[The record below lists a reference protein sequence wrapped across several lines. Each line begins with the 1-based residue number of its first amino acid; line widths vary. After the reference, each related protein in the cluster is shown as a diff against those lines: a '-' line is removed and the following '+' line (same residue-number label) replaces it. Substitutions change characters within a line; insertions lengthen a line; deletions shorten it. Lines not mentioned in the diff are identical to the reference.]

1 MTTIP
6 QPFAFPGAFPGTVYL
21 APDIAPRKRIDWGQA
36 FDGFLLG
43 VASAITFGVGNW
55 SIATVVHDAGA
66 PVAVAVGAAAAFDFV
81 AVAAAVRVHRLR
93 LTPHR
98 AFAPLLIMVVAVIV
112 SMVVNAA
119 HGYAMGGWMVGAV
132 LGAVPLVFET
142 VWCMNHGIRPWSVRR
157 HFKDEV
163 HAMNRRDVHAALYGM
178 TARLDNLIAV
188 AEADTMPELLSVRP
202 DTRTDGIEVA
212 AIESGQADKQ
222 ADKVTLT
229 RLVSGH
235 DADKQA
241 DTVSAPVRTGF
252 QSAASVRTGGQADN
266 SADTVSGHADRR
278 TDNLSGLVREL
289 VSAGHDADKVRE
301 LVSAERPDSNPE
313 SVSRVIRREMRRH
326 GA

>member
-6 QPFAFPGAFPGTVYL
+6 QPSAFPNAFPGTVYV

-163 HAMNRRDVHAALYGM
+163 AAMNRRDVHAALHGM
-178 TARLDNLIAV
+178 TTRLDNLIAV

-202 DTRTDGIEVA
+202 DGIEVA
-212 AIESGQADKQ
+212 AIESGQADNS

-241 DTVSAPVRTGF
+241 DKVSAPVRTGF
-252 QSAASVRTGGQADN
+252 QSAVSVRTGGH
-266 SADTVSGHADRR
+266 ADTVSGHAGGQADRR
-278 TDNLSGLVREL
+278 PDNLSGLVREL